1 MKEYFEWKAKH
12 ASDEIG
18 WNWLEGHSEAVAI
31 ARTVEHDTVVIINCI
46 CYKPGKRFY
55 VNSEKKDQ
63 MWSIFNTLEHYS
75 QEISEEEFL
84 RLAEFVYNDI

>member
-1 MKEYFEWKAKH
+1 MKEYFEWTAAH
-12 ASDEIG
+12 SSDEIG
-18 WNWLEGHSEAVAI
+18 WNWLESHGEAVAI
-31 ARTVEHDTVVIINCI
+31 VRTVEYDTVVVVECI

-55 VNSEKKDQ
+55 VNATNKDRI
-63 MWSIFNTLEHYS
+63 WAISNTLEHYS